1 MTCKDIM
8 TPNPSCCLPGDSA
21 AIAAQIM
28 RRNDIGPVLVVSDRH
43 DNRLV
48 GIVTD
53 RDLAL
58 KIIAD
63 GRDPHTT
70 RVDEVMTLNPVCCRE
85 EDDTEKASQMMA
97 QNQVR
102 RVPIVDEGNRLRGI
116 VAQADLARNIDEEDV
131 GRTVEQISEP
141 YPSYGRRT
149 QKYGHV
155 GRLSSGISAAPG
167 QLAISTL
174 CMGIGAGLMYL
185 LDPLR
190 GSTRRS
196 TIQQKTAGLYN
207 ASGETLGT
215 KSRHLKNRA
224 AGIVASAKS
233 LIHTE
238 EDVTDEKLVSRI
250 RSKIG
255 RHVSHARAVQV
266 TANRGN
272 VTLSGPVLANE
283 VPGLIDCVNAIP
295 GVKSVES
302 RLEVHETAGSHPSL
316 QGGRNLHNY
325 ERTKANWSPA
335 TRLMAG
341 LAGGGLLLYGL
352 RSRSG
357 RGADDREMAGMSR
370 RSETPGY

>member
-1 MTCKDIM
+1 VTCKDIM

-28 RRNDIGPVLVVSDRH
+28 RRNDIGPILVVSDRH
-43 DNRLV
+43 ENRLV

-85 EDDTEKASQMMA
+85 EDDTEKASQLMA

-102 RVPIVDEGNRLRGI
+102 RIPIVDEGNRLRGI
-116 VAQADLARNIDEEDV
+116 VAQADLARNVDEEDV

-141 YPSYGRRT
+141 YPSYGKRYGQAGRR
-149 QKYGHV
+149 
-155 GRLSSGISAAPG
+155 SSIRHAASG
-167 QLAISTL
+167 QMAISTL

-196 TIQQKTAGLYN
+196 ALQQRTAGLYN

-238 EDVTDEKLVSRI
+238 EEVPDDKLVSRI

-272 VTLSGPVLANE
+272 VTLSGPILAGE
-283 VPGLIDCVNAIP
+283 VPGLIDCVNGIP

-316 QGGRNLHNY
+316 QGGRSLNNY
-325 ERTKANWSPA
+325 ERTKAGWSPA
-335 TRLMAG
+335 TRFIAG

-352 RSRSG
+352 RSRS
-357 RGADDREMAGMSR
+357 AKSTAANYPEMAGMSR

>member
-21 AIAAQIM
+21 TIAAQIM

-85 EDDTEKASQMMA
+85 EDDTAKAAQLMA

-102 RVPIVDEGNRLRGI
+102 RIPIVDEGNRLRGI
-116 VAQADLARNIDEEDV
+116 LAQADLARNVDEEDV
-131 GRTVEQISEP
+131 GRTVEKISEP
-141 YPSYGRRT
+141 YPTYGKGT
-149 QKYGHV
+149 HGYGEAI
-155 GRLSSGISAAPG
+155 RSAAPG

-196 TIQQKTAGLYN
+196 ALQKRTTGLYN
-207 ASGETLGT
+207 SSGEALGS
-215 KSRHLKNRA
+215 KSRHIKNRA

-233 LIHTE
+233 LMNTS

-250 RSKIG
+250 RSRIG
-255 RHVSHARAVQV
+255 RYVSHARAVQV
-266 TANRGN
+266 TANEGN
-272 VTLSGPVLANE
+272 VILSGPILADE
-283 VPGLIDCVNAIP
+283 VPELLDCVNAIP

-316 QGGRNLHNY
+316 QGGRDVHNY
-325 ERTKANWSPA
+325 ERTKAGWSPA
-335 TRLMAG
+335 TRLIAG

-352 RSRSG
+352 RARSG
-357 RGADDREMAGMSR
+357 KAAGVNYREMAGMGR
-370 RSETPGY
+370 RTETPGY